1 MSSLFKVIS
10 THDYDKLITGISLHL
25 KYRSNR
31 IDIKS
36 GNIIGYYVSNPEL
49 LSRKKFH
56 PLAFFNDKNEYK
68 GETNQIY
75 QLDHIF
81 FDDGYF
87 LVGVDI
93 NYKLIN
99 NDTQIEEIRSFI
111 TRDYINKENIYKVS
125 SISNIEVTTIPEY
138 INEPLSIKC
147 DVGSYISFLSETY
160 NSHGAADESRIF
172 NYKCSKLTKRSNMD
186 NFVKISLIIMAMIF
200 SFYFGF
206 SVCNITN
213 SYKYIPNN

>member
-1 MSSLFKVIS
+1 MASLFKVVS
-10 THDYDKLITGISLHL
+10 THNHDKLITGISLHL

-31 IDIKS
+31 IGIKS
-36 GNIIGYYVSNPEL
+36 GSIIGYYVSNPKL

-56 PLAFFNDKNEYK
+56 PLAFFNDKNEYE

-81 FDDGYF
+81 FAEEYF

-99 NDTQIEEIRSFI
+99 NDTQIEEIRSFT
-111 TRDYINKENIYKVS
+111 TRNYINKENIYKVS
-125 SISNIEVTTIPEY
+125 SISNIEVSTIPEY
-138 INEPLSIKC
+138 INNPLSIRC
-147 DVGSYISFLSETY
+147 DIGSYISFLSETY
-160 NSHGAADESRIF
+160 NLYGAVDESRILH
-172 NYKCSKLTKRSNMD
+172 YECSKLTKRSNMD
-186 NFVKISLIIMAMIF
+186 NFVKITLLIVIMTF

-206 SVCNITN
+206 SICSITN